1 MASRPPYRLARLAPL
16 GAALLVGLSAA
27 PASAQGY
34 LTAAPA
40 PAANPV
46 TKDKALLGKMLF
58 WDEQLSS
65 DGTMACGTCH
75 QPGHGGSDPRASAAP
90 VNPGPDGV
98 LGTADDVF
106 GSPAMHGSNAFG
118 HYVEDPTFGFTEK
131 ATDRYSPSMIAA
143 AYFPELFWD
152 GRASGTFVDPLTGG
166 VVIPQGGALE
176 SQSLSP
182 ILSDVEM
189 AWSGRSWS
197 DVTDRLAAAE
207 PMAMATD
214 LTPDMNA
221 ALAVDGSYPELFEAA
236 FGTDEI
242 TPVRIAF
249 ALAAYQ
255 RTLIPDQSKF
265 DRVMRGQANFTPQE
279 NNGFGAFRSQGSRC
293 NQCHSGS
300 LFSDGQYH
308 NLGLRPIFED
318 DGRRSVTGQ
327 FGDRGRF
334 KTPSL
339 RNVDL
344 RARFFHTGA
353 PGIDNLNDVLV
364 FYDNDGGPFGQNKD
378 PLMNNLNVPGFVR
391 ADLTAFLR
399 TLTDPRVAN
408 ETAPFDRPSLWSER
422 FAANPA
428 PLPFGAVA
436 GSGGL
441 VPQIIATA
449 PPKSGNG
456 GFRVG
461 LHNAVGGTFA
471 VLKVNLVAVPGTA
484 TVADLRN
491 GLPLAQTV
499 QGVGAGDGT
508 ATWIDADATAPV
520 LVGLTY
526 EAQWLVRDFSA
537 PNNIARSQAVLIS
550 IE

>member
-1 MASRPPYRLARLAPL
+1 MIRS
-16 GAALLVGLSAA
+16 LVVPVL
-27 PASAQGY
+27 
-34 LTAAPA
+34 A
-40 PAANPV
+40 PAALALPAMAQGPLPPPPTPPQNPQ
-46 TKDKALLGKMLF
+46 TAEKAVLGKMLF

-75 QPGHGGSDPRASAAP
+75 MPGHGGSDPRAEGPAL
-90 VNPGPDGV
+90 NPGPDGV
-98 LGTADDVF
+98 FLTPDDVF

-118 HYVEDPTFGFTEK
+118 HFVEDAEFGFGAK
-131 ATDRYSPSMIAA
+131 ATDRYTPSMIAA

-152 GRASGTFVDPLTGG
+152 GHASGTFVDPLTGS

-176 SQSLSP
+176 SQSLQP

-189 AWSGRSWS
+189 AWSGRSWG

-214 LTPDMNA
+214 LTPDMA
-221 ALAVDGSYPELFEAA
+221 SALASNGSYPALFDAA
-236 FGTDEI
+236 FGSTEI

-265 DRVMRGQANFTPQE
+265 DRVMRNQANFTPQE
-279 NNGFGAFRSQGSRC
+279 NNGFGAFRSPGSRC

-308 NLGLRPIFED
+308 NLGLRPISED
-318 DGRRSVTGQ
+318 AGRRSVTGL
-327 FGDRGRF
+327 FSDRGRF

-344 RARFFHTGA
+344 RGRFFHTGA
-353 PGIDNLNDVLV
+353 PGIDNLNDVMV
-364 FYDNDGGPFGQNKD
+364 FYNNDGGPFGQNKD
-378 PLMNNLNVPGFVR
+378 PLLNNLNVPGNVR
-391 ADLTAFLR
+391 PDLVAFLR

-408 ETAPFDRPSLWSER
+408 ETAPFDRPTLWSER
-422 FAANPA
+422 TVANPA
-428 PLPFGAVA
+428 SLPFGAVA
-436 GSGGL
+436 GEGGF

-449 PPKSGNG
+449 PPKTGNG

-461 LHNAVGGTFA
+461 LHGAVGNTFA
-471 VLKVNLVAVPGTA
+471 VLKVNLVSIPGSA
-484 TVADLRN
+484 SVIDLRN

-499 QGVGAGDGT
+499 QGSGPGNGT

-537 PNNIARSQAVLIS
+537 NNNIARSTAVLIT

>member
-1 MASRPPYRLARLAPL
+1 
-16 GAALLVGLSAA
+16 
-27 PASAQGY
+27 
-34 LTAAPA
+34 
-40 PAANPV
+40 
-46 TKDKALLGKMLF
+46 
-58 WDEQLSS
+58 
-65 DGTMACGTCH
+65 
-75 QPGHGGSDPRASAAP
+75 
-90 VNPGPDGV
+90 
-98 LGTADDVF
+98 
-106 GSPAMHGSNAFG
+106 MHGSNAFG
-118 HYVEDPTFGFTEK
+118 HFVEDAEFGFGAK
-131 ATDRYSPSMIAA
+131 ATDRYTPSMIAA

-152 GRASGTFVDPLTGG
+152 GRASGTFVDPITGS

-176 SQSLSP
+176 SQSLQP

-214 LTPDMNA
+214 LTPDMA
-221 ALAVDGSYPELFEAA
+221 SALAANGSYPALFDAA
-236 FGTDEI
+236 FGSTEI

-255 RTLIPDQSKF
+255 RTLVPDQSKF
-265 DRVMRGQANFTPQE
+265 DRVMRNQANFTPQE
-279 NNGFGAFRSQGSRC
+279 NNGFGAFRSPGSRC

-308 NLGLRPIFED
+308 NLGLRPISED
-318 DGRRSVTGQ
+318 AGRRSVTGL
-327 FGDRGRF
+327 FSDRGRF

-344 RARFFHTGA
+344 RGRFFHTGA
-353 PGIDNLNDVLV
+353 PGIDNLNDVMV
-364 FYDNDGGPFGQNKD
+364 FYNNDGGPFGQNKD
-378 PLMNNLNVPGFVR
+378 PLLNNLNVPGNVR
-391 ADLTAFLR
+391 PDLVAFLR

-408 ETAPFDRPSLWSER
+408 ETAPFDRPTLWSER
-422 FAANPA
+422 AFANPA
-428 PLPFGAVA
+428 SLPFGAVA
-436 GSGGL
+436 GEGGF

-461 LHNAVGGTFA
+461 LHGAVGNTFA
-471 VLKVNLVAVPGTA
+471 VLKVNLVAIPGSA
-484 TVADLRN
+484 SVVDLRN

-499 QGVGAGDGT
+499 QGSGPGNGT

-537 PNNIARSQAVLIS
+537 NNNIARSTAVLIT

>member
-1 MASRPPYRLARLAPL
+1 MIRSLVVPVLAPV
-16 GAALLVGLSAA
+16 ALAL
-27 PASAQGY
+27 PAMAQGP
-34 LTAAPA
+34 LPPPPTPPQNPQTAE
-40 PAANPV
+40 
-46 TKDKALLGKMLF
+46 KAVLGKMLF

-75 QPGHGGSDPRASAAP
+75 MPGHGGSDPRAEGPAL
-90 VNPGPDGV
+90 NPGPDGV
-98 LGTADDVF
+98 FLTPDDVF

-118 HYVEDPTFGFTEK
+118 HFVEDAEFGFGAK
-131 ATDRYSPSMIAA
+131 ATDRYTPSMIAA

-152 GRASGTFVDPLTGG
+152 GRASGTFVDPITGS

-176 SQSLSP
+176 SQSLQP

-214 LTPDMNA
+214 LTPDMA
-221 ALAVDGSYPELFEAA
+221 SALAANGSYPALFDAA
-236 FGTDEI
+236 FGSTEI

-255 RTLIPDQSKF
+255 RTLVPDQSKF
-265 DRVMRGQANFTPQE
+265 DRVMRNQANFTPQE
-279 NNGFGAFRSQGSRC
+279 NNGFGAFRSPGSRC

-308 NLGLRPIFED
+308 NLGLRPISED
-318 DGRRSVTGQ
+318 AGRRSVTGL
-327 FGDRGRF
+327 FSDRGRF

-344 RARFFHTGA
+344 RGRFFHTGA
-353 PGIDNLNDVLV
+353 PGIDNLNDVMV
-364 FYDNDGGPFGQNKD
+364 FYNNDGGPFGQNKD
-378 PLMNNLNVPGFVR
+378 PLLNNLNVPGNVR
-391 ADLTAFLR
+391 PDLVAFLR

-408 ETAPFDRPSLWSER
+408 ETAPFDRPTLWSER
-422 FAANPA
+422 AFANPA
-428 PLPFGAVA
+428 SLPFGAVA
-436 GSGGL
+436 GEGGF

-461 LHNAVGGTFA
+461 LHGAVGNTFA
-471 VLKVNLVAVPGTA
+471 VLKVNLVAIPGSA
-484 TVADLRN
+484 SVVDLRN

-499 QGVGAGDGT
+499 QGSGPGNGT

-537 PNNIARSQAVLIS
+537 NNNIARSTAVLIT

>member
-1 MASRPPYRLARLAPL
+1 MIRSLVVPVLAPV
-16 GAALLVGLSAA
+16 ALAL
-27 PASAQGY
+27 PAMAQGP
-34 LTAAPA
+34 LPPPPIPSQNPQTAE
-40 PAANPV
+40 
-46 TKDKALLGKMLF
+46 KAVLGKMLF

-75 QPGHGGSDPRASAAP
+75 MPGHGGSDPRAEGPAL
-90 VNPGPDGV
+90 NPGPDGV
-98 LGTADDVF
+98 FLTPDDVF

-118 HYVEDPTFGFTEK
+118 HFVEDPDFGFGAK
-131 ATDRYSPSMIAA
+131 ATDRYTPSMVAA

-152 GRASGTFVDPLTGG
+152 GRASGTFVDPITGS

-176 SQSLSP
+176 SQSLQP
-182 ILSDVEM
+182 VLSDVEM

-214 LTPDMNA
+214 LTPDMA
-221 ALAVDGSYPELFEAA
+221 SALASNGSYPALFDAA
-236 FGTDEI
+236 FGSTEI

-265 DRVMRGQANFTPQE
+265 DRVMRNQANFTPQE
-279 NNGFGAFRSQGSRC
+279 NNGFGAFRSPGSRC

-308 NLGLRPIFED
+308 NLGLRPISED
-318 DGRRSVTGQ
+318 AGRRIVTGL
-327 FGDRGRF
+327 FSDRGRF

-344 RARFFHTGA
+344 RGRFFHTGA
-353 PGIDNLNDVLV
+353 PGIDNLNDVMV
-364 FYDNDGGPFGQNKD
+364 FYNNDGGPFGQNKD
-378 PLMNNLNVPGFVR
+378 PLLNNLNVPGNVR
-391 ADLTAFLR
+391 PDLVAFLR

-408 ETAPFDRPSLWSER
+408 ETAPFDRPTLWSER
-422 FAANPA
+422 TFANPA
-428 PLPFGAVA
+428 SLPFGAVA
-436 GSGGL
+436 GEGGF

-461 LHNAVGGTFA
+461 LHGAVGNTFA
-471 VLKVNLVAVPGTA
+471 VLKVNLVSIPGSA
-484 TVADLRN
+484 SVVDLRN

-499 QGVGAGDGT
+499 QGSGPGNGT

-537 PNNIARSQAVLIS
+537 NNNIARSSAVLIT

>member
-1 MASRPPYRLARLAPL
+1 MIRSLVVPALAPV
-16 GAALLVGLSAA
+16 ALAL
-27 PASAQGY
+27 PAMAQGP
-34 LTAAPA
+34 LPPPPIPSQNPQTAE
-40 PAANPV
+40 
-46 TKDKALLGKMLF
+46 KAVLGKMLF

-75 QPGHGGSDPRASAAP
+75 MPGHGGSDPRAEGPAL
-90 VNPGPDGV
+90 NPGPDGV
-98 LGTADDVF
+98 FLTPDDVF

-118 HYVEDPTFGFTEK
+118 HFVEDPDFGFGAK
-131 ATDRYSPSMIAA
+131 ATDRYTPSMVAA

-152 GRASGTFVDPLTGG
+152 GRASGTFVDPITGS

-176 SQSLSP
+176 SQSLQP
-182 ILSDVEM
+182 VLSDVEM

-214 LTPDMNA
+214 LTPDMA
-221 ALAVDGSYPELFEAA
+221 SALASNGSYPALFDAA
-236 FGTDEI
+236 FGSTEI

-265 DRVMRGQANFTPQE
+265 DRVMRNQANFTPQE
-279 NNGFGAFRSQGSRC
+279 NNGFGAFRSPGSRC

-308 NLGLRPIFED
+308 NLGLRPISED
-318 DGRRSVTGQ
+318 AGRRIVTGL
-327 FGDRGRF
+327 FSDRGRF

-344 RARFFHTGA
+344 RGRFFHTGA
-353 PGIDNLNDVLV
+353 PGIDNLNDVMV
-364 FYDNDGGPFGQNKD
+364 FYNNDGGPFGQNKD
-378 PLMNNLNVPGFVR
+378 PLLNNLNVPGNVR
-391 ADLTAFLR
+391 PDLVAFLR

-408 ETAPFDRPSLWSER
+408 ETAPFDRPTLWSER
-422 FAANPA
+422 TFANPA
-428 PLPFGAVA
+428 SLPFGAVA
-436 GSGGL
+436 GEGGF

-461 LHNAVGGTFA
+461 LHGAVGNTFA
-471 VLKVNLVAVPGTA
+471 VLKVNLVSIPGSA
-484 TVADLRN
+484 SVVDLRN

-499 QGVGAGDGT
+499 QGSGPGNGT

-537 PNNIARSQAVLIS
+537 NNNIARSSAVLIT

>member
-1 MASRPPYRLARLAPL
+1 MIRSLVVPVLAPV
-16 GAALLVGLSAA
+16 ALAL
-27 PASAQGY
+27 PAMAQGP
-34 LTAAPA
+34 LPPPPVPSQNPQTAE
-40 PAANPV
+40 
-46 TKDKALLGKMLF
+46 KAVLGKMLF

-75 QPGHGGSDPRASAAP
+75 MPGHGGSDPRAEGPAL
-90 VNPGPDGV
+90 NPGPDGV
-98 LGTADDVF
+98 FLTPDDVF

-118 HYVEDPTFGFTEK
+118 HFVEDADFGFGAK
-131 ATDRYSPSMIAA
+131 ATDRYTPSMVAA

-152 GRASGTFVDPLTGG
+152 GSASGTFVDPLTGS

-176 SQSLSP
+176 SQSLQP

-197 DVTDRLAAAE
+197 DVTGRLAAAE

-214 LTPDMNA
+214 LTPDMA
-221 ALAVDGSYPELFEAA
+221 SALASNGSYPALFDAA
-236 FGTDEI
+236 FGSTEI

-265 DRVMRGQANFTPQE
+265 DRVMRNQANFTPQE
-279 NNGFGAFRSQGSRC
+279 NNGFGAFRSPGSRC

-308 NLGLRPIFED
+308 NLGLRPISED
-318 DGRRSVTGQ
+318 DGRRGVTGL
-327 FGDRGRF
+327 FSDRGRF

-344 RARFFHTGA
+344 RGRFFHTGA
-353 PGIDNLNDVLV
+353 PGIDNLNDVMV
-364 FYDNDGGPFGQNKD
+364 FYNNDGGPFGQNKD
-378 PLMNNLNVPGFVR
+378 PLLNNLNVPGNVR
-391 ADLTAFLR
+391 PDLVAFLR

-408 ETAPFDRPSLWSER
+408 ETAPFDRPTLWSER
-422 FAANPA
+422 TFANPA
-428 PLPFGAVA
+428 SLPFGAVA
-436 GSGGL
+436 GEGGF

-461 LHNAVGGTFA
+461 LHGAVGNTFA
-471 VLKVNLVAVPGTA
+471 VLKVNLVSIPGSA
-484 TVADLRN
+484 SVIDLRN

-499 QGVGAGDGT
+499 QGSGPGNGT

-537 PNNIARSQAVLIS
+537 NNNIARSTAVLIT

>member
-1 MASRPPYRLARLAPL
+1 MIRSLVVPVLAPV
-16 GAALLVGLSAA
+16 ALAL
-27 PASAQGY
+27 PAMAQGP
-34 LTAAPA
+34 LPPPPIPSQNPQTAE
-40 PAANPV
+40 
-46 TKDKALLGKMLF
+46 KAVLGKMLF

-75 QPGHGGSDPRASAAP
+75 MPGHGGSDPRAEGPAL
-90 VNPGPDGV
+90 NPGPDGV
-98 LGTADDVF
+98 FLTPDDVF

-118 HYVEDPTFGFTEK
+118 HFVEDPDFGFGAK
-131 ATDRYSPSMIAA
+131 ATDRYTPSMVAA

-152 GRASGTFVDPLTGG
+152 GRASGTFVDPITGS

-176 SQSLSP
+176 SQSLQP

-214 LTPDMNA
+214 LTPDMA
-221 ALAVDGSYPELFEAA
+221 SALASNGSYPALFDAA
-236 FGTDEI
+236 FGSTEI

-265 DRVMRGQANFTPQE
+265 DRVMRNQANFTPQE
-279 NNGFGAFRSQGSRC
+279 NNGFGAFRSPGSRC

-308 NLGLRPIFED
+308 NLGLRPISED
-318 DGRRSVTGQ
+318 AGRRIVTGL
-327 FGDRGRF
+327 FSDRGRF

-344 RARFFHTGA
+344 RGRFFHTGA
-353 PGIDNLNDVLV
+353 PGIDNLNDVMV
-364 FYDNDGGPFGQNKD
+364 FYNNDGGPFGQNKD
-378 PLMNNLNVPGFVR
+378 PLLNNLNVPGNVR
-391 ADLTAFLR
+391 PDLVAFLR

-408 ETAPFDRPSLWSER
+408 ETAPFDRPTLWSER
-422 FAANPA
+422 TFANPA
-428 PLPFGAVA
+428 SLPFGAVA
-436 GSGGL
+436 GEGGF

-461 LHNAVGGTFA
+461 LHGAVGNTFA
-471 VLKVNLVAVPGTA
+471 VLKVNLVSIPGSA
-484 TVADLRN
+484 SVVDLRN

-499 QGVGAGDGT
+499 QGSGPGNGT

-537 PNNIARSQAVLIS
+537 NNNIARSSAVLIT

>member
-1 MASRPPYRLARLAPL
+1 MIRSLVVPVLAPV
-16 GAALLVGLSAA
+16 ALAL
-27 PASAQGY
+27 PAMAQGP
-34 LTAAPA
+34 LPPPPIPSQNPQTAE
-40 PAANPV
+40 
-46 TKDKALLGKMLF
+46 KAVLGKMLF

-75 QPGHGGSDPRASAAP
+75 MPGHGGSDPRAEGPAL
-90 VNPGPDGV
+90 NPGPDGV
-98 LGTADDVF
+98 FLTPDDVF

-118 HYVEDPTFGFTEK
+118 HFVEDPDFGFGAK
-131 ATDRYSPSMIAA
+131 ATDRYTPSMIAA

-152 GRASGTFVDPLTGG
+152 GRASGTFVDPITGS

-176 SQSLSP
+176 SQSLQP
-182 ILSDVEM
+182 VLSDVEM

-214 LTPDMNA
+214 LTPDMA
-221 ALAVDGSYPELFEAA
+221 SALASNGSYPALFDAA
-236 FGTDEI
+236 FGSTEI

-265 DRVMRGQANFTPQE
+265 DRVMRNQANFTPQE
-279 NNGFGAFRSQGSRC
+279 NNGFGAFRSPGSRC

-308 NLGLRPIFED
+308 NLGLRPISED
-318 DGRRSVTGQ
+318 AGRRSVTGL
-327 FGDRGRF
+327 FSDRGRF

-344 RARFFHTGA
+344 RGRFFHTGA
-353 PGIDNLNDVLV
+353 PGIDNLNDVMV
-364 FYDNDGGPFGQNKD
+364 FYNNDGGPFGQNKD
-378 PLMNNLNVPGFVR
+378 PLLNNLNVPGNVR
-391 ADLTAFLR
+391 PDLVAFLR

-408 ETAPFDRPSLWSER
+408 ETAPFDRPTLWSER
-422 FAANPA
+422 TFANPA
-428 PLPFGAVA
+428 SLPFGAVA
-436 GSGGL
+436 GEGGF

-461 LHNAVGGTFA
+461 LHGAVGNTFA
-471 VLKVNLVAVPGTA
+471 VLKVNLVAIPGSA
-484 TVADLRN
+484 SVVDLRN

-499 QGVGAGDGT
+499 QGSGPGNGT

-537 PNNIARSQAVLIS
+537 NNNIARSTAVLIT

>member
-1 MASRPPYRLARLAPL
+1 MNRSLFPLPALAVTAL
-16 GAALLVGLSAA
+16 GAMALAL
-27 PASAQGY
+27 PAMAQGP
-34 LTAAPA
+34 LPPPPIPPQNPQTAE
-40 PAANPV
+40 
-46 TKDKALLGKMLF
+46 KAVLGKMLF

-75 QPGHGGSDPRASAAP
+75 MPGHGGSDPRAGGPAL
-90 VNPGPDGV
+90 NPGPDGV
-98 LGTADDVF
+98 FLTPDDIF
-106 GSPAMHGSNAFG
+106 GSPAMHGSNSFG
-118 HYVEDPTFGFTEK
+118 HFVEDAEYGFDAK
-131 ATDRYSPSMIAA
+131 ATDRYAPSMVAA

-152 GRASGTFVDPLTGG
+152 GRASGTFVDPLTGS

-176 SQSLSP
+176 SQSLGP

-197 DVTDRLAAAE
+197 EVTDRLADAE

-214 LTPDMNA
+214 LTPDMA
-221 ALAVDGSYPELFEAA
+221 SALSLNGSYPALFDAA
-236 FGTDEI
+236 FGSTEI

-265 DRVMRGQANFTPQE
+265 DRVMRNQANFTPQE

-308 NLGLRPIFED
+308 NLGLRPIGED
-318 DGRRSVTGQ
+318 NGRRGVTGQ

-344 RARFFHTGA
+344 RSRFFHTGA
-353 PGIDNLNDVLV
+353 PGIDNLNDVMV
-364 FYDNDGGPFGQNKD
+364 FYNNDGGQFGQNKD
-378 PLMNNLNVPGFVR
+378 PLLNNLNVPGNVR
-391 ADLTAFLR
+391 PDLVAFLR

-408 ETAPFDRPSLWSER
+408 ETAPFDRPTLWSER
-422 FAANPA
+422 PFANPA
-428 PLPFGAVA
+428 SLPFGAVA
-436 GSGGL
+436 GAGGF

-461 LHNAVGGTFA
+461 LHGAVGNTFA
-471 VLKVNLVAVPGTA
+471 VLKVNLIAIPGTA
-484 TVADLRN
+484 TVMDLRN

-499 QGVGAGDGT
+499 QGSGPGNGT

-537 PNNIARSQAVLIS
+537 NNNIARSTAVLIT

>member
-1 MASRPPYRLARLAPL
+1 MIRSLVVPVLAPV
-16 GAALLVGLSAA
+16 ALAL
-27 PASAQGY
+27 PAMAQGP
-34 LTAAPA
+34 LPPPPIPSQNPQTAE
-40 PAANPV
+40 
-46 TKDKALLGKMLF
+46 KAVLGKMLF

-75 QPGHGGSDPRASAAP
+75 MPGHGGSDPRAEGPAL
-90 VNPGPDGV
+90 NPGPDGV
-98 LGTADDVF
+98 FLTPDDVF

-118 HYVEDPTFGFTEK
+118 HFVEDPDFGFGAK
-131 ATDRYSPSMIAA
+131 ATDRYTPSMVAA

-152 GRASGTFVDPLTGG
+152 GRASGTFVDPITGW

-176 SQSLSP
+176 SQSLQP

-214 LTPDMNA
+214 LTPDMA
-221 ALAVDGSYPELFEAA
+221 SALASNGSYPALFDAA
-236 FGTDEI
+236 FGSTEI

-265 DRVMRGQANFTPQE
+265 DRVMRNQANFTPQE
-279 NNGFGAFRSQGSRC
+279 NNGFGAFRSPGSRC

-308 NLGLRPIFED
+308 NLGLRPISED
-318 DGRRSVTGQ
+318 AGRRIVTGL
-327 FGDRGRF
+327 FSDRGRF

-344 RARFFHTGA
+344 RGRFFHTGA
-353 PGIDNLNDVLV
+353 PGIDNLNDVMV
-364 FYDNDGGPFGQNKD
+364 FYNNDGGPFGQNKD
-378 PLMNNLNVPGFVR
+378 PLLNNLNVPGNVR
-391 ADLTAFLR
+391 PDLVAFLR

-408 ETAPFDRPSLWSER
+408 ETAPFDRPTLWSER
-422 FAANPA
+422 TFANPA
-428 PLPFGAVA
+428 SLPFGAVA
-436 GSGGL
+436 GEGGF

-461 LHNAVGGTFA
+461 LHGAVGNTFA
-471 VLKVNLVAVPGTA
+471 VLKVNLVSIPGSA
-484 TVADLRN
+484 SVVDLRN

-499 QGVGAGDGT
+499 QGSGPGNGT

-537 PNNIARSQAVLIS
+537 NNNIARSSAVLIT

>member
-1 MASRPPYRLARLAPL
+1 MIRSLVVPVLAPV
-16 GAALLVGLSAA
+16 ALAL
-27 PASAQGY
+27 PAMAQGP
-34 LTAAPA
+34 LPPPPIPSQNPQTAE
-40 PAANPV
+40 
-46 TKDKALLGKMLF
+46 KAVLGKMLF

-75 QPGHGGSDPRASAAP
+75 MPGHGGSDPRAEGPAL
-90 VNPGPDGV
+90 NPGPDGV
-98 LGTADDVF
+98 FLTPDDVF

-118 HYVEDPTFGFTEK
+118 HFVEDADFGFGAK
-131 ATDRYSPSMIAA
+131 ATDRYTPSMVAA

-152 GRASGTFVDPLTGG
+152 GSASGTFVDPLTGS

-176 SQSLSP
+176 SQSLQP

-197 DVTDRLAAAE
+197 DVTGRLAAAE

-214 LTPDMNA
+214 LTPDMA
-221 ALAVDGSYPELFEAA
+221 SALASNGSYPALFDAA
-236 FGTDEI
+236 FGSTEI

-265 DRVMRGQANFTPQE
+265 DRVMRNQANFTPQE
-279 NNGFGAFRSQGSRC
+279 NNGFGAFRSPGSRC

-308 NLGLRPIFED
+308 NLGLRPISED
-318 DGRRSVTGQ
+318 DGRRGVTGL
-327 FGDRGRF
+327 FSDRGRF

-344 RARFFHTGA
+344 RGRFFHTGA
-353 PGIDNLNDVLV
+353 PGIDNLNDVMV
-364 FYDNDGGPFGQNKD
+364 FYNNDGGPFGQNKD
-378 PLMNNLNVPGFVR
+378 PLLNNLNVPGNVR
-391 ADLTAFLR
+391 PDLVAFLR

-408 ETAPFDRPSLWSER
+408 ETAPFDRPTLWSER
-422 FAANPA
+422 TFANPA
-428 PLPFGAVA
+428 SLPFGAVA
-436 GSGGL
+436 GEGGF

-461 LHNAVGGTFA
+461 LHGAVGNTFA
-471 VLKVNLVAVPGTA
+471 VLKVNLVSIPGSA
-484 TVADLRN
+484 SVVDLRN

-499 QGVGAGDGT
+499 QGSGPGNGT

-537 PNNIARSQAVLIS
+537 NNNIARSSAVLIT

>member
-1 MASRPPYRLARLAPL
+1 MIRSLVVPVLAPV
-16 GAALLVGLSAA
+16 ALAL
-27 PASAQGY
+27 PAMAQGP
-34 LTAAPA
+34 LPPPPIPSQNPQTAE
-40 PAANPV
+40 
-46 TKDKALLGKMLF
+46 KAVLGKMLF

-75 QPGHGGSDPRASAAP
+75 MPGHGGSDPRAEGPAL
-90 VNPGPDGV
+90 NPGPDGV
-98 LGTADDVF
+98 FLTPDDVF

-118 HYVEDPTFGFTEK
+118 HFVEDADFGFGAK
-131 ATDRYSPSMIAA
+131 ATDRYTPSMVAA

-152 GRASGTFVDPLTGG
+152 GSASGTFVDPLTGS

-176 SQSLSP
+176 SQSLQP

-197 DVTDRLAAAE
+197 DVTGRLAAAE

-214 LTPDMNA
+214 LTPDMA
-221 ALAVDGSYPELFEAA
+221 SALASNGSYPALFDAA
-236 FGTDEI
+236 FGSTEI

-265 DRVMRGQANFTPQE
+265 DRVMRNQANFTPQE
-279 NNGFGAFRSQGSRC
+279 NNGFGAFRSPGSRC

-308 NLGLRPIFED
+308 NLGLRPISED
-318 DGRRSVTGQ
+318 DGRRGVTGL
-327 FGDRGRF
+327 FSDRGRF

-344 RARFFHTGA
+344 RGRFFHTGA
-353 PGIDNLNDVLV
+353 PGIDNLNDVMV
-364 FYDNDGGPFGQNKD
+364 FYNNDGGPFGQNKD
-378 PLMNNLNVPGFVR
+378 PLLNNLNVPGNVR
-391 ADLTAFLR
+391 PDLVAFLR

-408 ETAPFDRPSLWSER
+408 ETAPFDRPTLWSER
-422 FAANPA
+422 TFANPA
-428 PLPFGAVA
+428 SLPFGAVA
-436 GSGGL
+436 GEGGF

-461 LHNAVGGTFA
+461 LHGAVGNTFA
-471 VLKVNLVAVPGTA
+471 VLKVNLVSIPGSA
-484 TVADLRN
+484 SVIDLRN

-499 QGVGAGDGT
+499 QGSGPGNGT

-537 PNNIARSQAVLIS
+537 NNNIARSTAVLIT

>member
-1 MASRPPYRLARLAPL
+1 MIRSLVVPVLAPV
-16 GAALLVGLSAA
+16 ALAL
-27 PASAQGY
+27 PAMAQGP
-34 LTAAPA
+34 LPPPPIPSQNPQTAE
-40 PAANPV
+40 
-46 TKDKALLGKMLF
+46 KAVLGKMLF

-75 QPGHGGSDPRASAAP
+75 MPGHGGSDPRAEGPAL
-90 VNPGPDGV
+90 NPGPDGV
-98 LGTADDVF
+98 FLTPDDVF

-118 HYVEDPTFGFTEK
+118 HFVEDPDFGFGVK
-131 ATDRYSPSMIAA
+131 ATDRYTPSMVAA

-152 GRASGTFVDPLTGG
+152 GRASGTFVDPITGS

-176 SQSLSP
+176 SQSLQP

-197 DVTDRLAAAE
+197 EVTDRLAAAE

-214 LTPDMNA
+214 LTPDMVS
-221 ALAVDGSYPELFEAA
+221 ALASNGSYPALFDAA
-236 FGTDEI
+236 FGSTEI

-265 DRVMRGQANFTPQE
+265 DRVMRNQANFTPQE
-279 NNGFGAFRSQGSRC
+279 NNGFGAFRSPGSRC

-308 NLGLRPIFED
+308 NLGLRPISED
-318 DGRRSVTGQ
+318 AGRRIVTGL
-327 FGDRGRF
+327 FSDRGRF

-344 RARFFHTGA
+344 RGRFFHTGA
-353 PGIDNLNDVLV
+353 PGIDNLNDVMV
-364 FYDNDGGPFGQNKD
+364 FYNNDGGPFGQNKD
-378 PLMNNLNVPGFVR
+378 PLLNNLNVPGNVR
-391 ADLTAFLR
+391 PDLVAFLR

-408 ETAPFDRPSLWSER
+408 ETAPFDRPTLWSER
-422 FAANPA
+422 TFANPA
-428 PLPFGAVA
+428 SLPFGAVA
-436 GSGGL
+436 GEGGF

-461 LHNAVGGTFA
+461 LHGAVGNTFA
-471 VLKVNLVAVPGTA
+471 VLKVNLVSIPGSA
-484 TVADLRN
+484 SVVDLRN

-499 QGVGAGDGT
+499 QGSGPGNGT

-537 PNNIARSQAVLIS
+537 NNNIARSSAVLIT

>member
-1 MASRPPYRLARLAPL
+1 MIRS
-16 GAALLVGLSAA
+16 LVVPVL
-27 PASAQGY
+27 
-34 LTAAPA
+34 A
-40 PAANPV
+40 PAALALPAMAQGPLPPPPTPPQNPQ
-46 TKDKALLGKMLF
+46 TAEKAVLGKMLF

-75 QPGHGGSDPRASAAP
+75 MPGHGGSDPRAEGPAL
-90 VNPGPDGV
+90 NPGPDGV
-98 LGTADDVF
+98 FLTSDDVF

-118 HYVEDPTFGFTEK
+118 HFVEDAEFGFGAK
-131 ATDRYSPSMIAA
+131 ATDRYTPSMIAA

-152 GRASGTFVDPLTGG
+152 GHASGTFVDPLTGS

-176 SQSLSP
+176 SQSLQP

-189 AWSGRSWS
+189 AWSGRSWG

-214 LTPDMNA
+214 LTPDMA
-221 ALAVDGSYPELFEAA
+221 SALASNGSYPALFDAA
-236 FGTDEI
+236 FGSTEI

-265 DRVMRGQANFTPQE
+265 DRVMRNQANFTPQE
-279 NNGFGAFRSQGSRC
+279 NNGFGAFRSPGSRC

-308 NLGLRPIFED
+308 NLGLRPISED
-318 DGRRSVTGQ
+318 AGRRSVTGL
-327 FGDRGRF
+327 FSDRGRF

-344 RARFFHTGA
+344 RGRFFHTGA
-353 PGIDNLNDVLV
+353 PGIDNLNDVMV
-364 FYDNDGGPFGQNKD
+364 FYNNDGGPFGQNKD
-378 PLMNNLNVPGFVR
+378 PLLNNLNVPGNVR
-391 ADLTAFLR
+391 PDLVAFLR

-408 ETAPFDRPSLWSER
+408 ETAPFDRPTLWSER
-422 FAANPA
+422 TVANPA
-428 PLPFGAVA
+428 SLPFGAVA
-436 GSGGL
+436 GEGGF

-449 PPKSGNG
+449 PPKTGNG

-461 LHNAVGGTFA
+461 LHGAVGNTFA
-471 VLKVNLVAVPGTA
+471 VLKVNLVSIPGSA
-484 TVADLRN
+484 SVIDLRN

-499 QGVGAGDGT
+499 QGSGPGNGT

-537 PNNIARSQAVLIS
+537 NTTFARSSAVRIT

>member
-1 MASRPPYRLARLAPL
+1 MIRSLVVPVLAPV
-16 GAALLVGLSAA
+16 ALAL
-27 PASAQGY
+27 PAMAQGP
-34 LTAAPA
+34 LPPPPTPPQNPQTAE
-40 PAANPV
+40 
-46 TKDKALLGKMLF
+46 KAVLGKMLF

-75 QPGHGGSDPRASAAP
+75 MPGHGGSDPRAEGPAL
-90 VNPGPDGV
+90 NPGPDGV
-98 LGTADDVF
+98 FLTPDDVF

-118 HYVEDPTFGFTEK
+118 HFVEDTDFGFGTK
-131 ATDRYSPSMIAA
+131 ATDRYTPSMVAA

-152 GRASGTFVDPLTGG
+152 GRASGTFVDPLTGS

-176 SQSLSP
+176 SQSLQP

-189 AWSGRSWS
+189 AWSGRSWG

-214 LTPDMNA
+214 LTPDMA
-221 ALAVDGSYPELFEAA
+221 SALASNGSYPALFGAA
-236 FGTDEI
+236 FGSTEI

-265 DRVMRGQANFTPQE
+265 DRVMRNQANFTPQE
-279 NNGFGAFRSQGSRC
+279 NNGFGAFRSPGSRC

-308 NLGLRPIFED
+308 NLGLRPISED
-318 DGRRSVTGQ
+318 AGRRSVTGL
-327 FGDRGRF
+327 FSDRGRF

-344 RARFFHTGA
+344 RGRFFHTGA
-353 PGIDNLNDVLV
+353 PGIDNLNDVMV
-364 FYDNDGGPFGQNKD
+364 FYNNDGGPFGQNKD
-378 PLMNNLNVPGFVR
+378 PLLNNLNVPGNVR
-391 ADLTAFLR
+391 PDLVAFLR

-408 ETAPFDRPSLWSER
+408 ETAPFDRPTLWSER
-422 FAANPA
+422 TVANPA
-428 PLPFGAVA
+428 SLPFGAVA
-436 GSGGL
+436 GEGGF

-449 PPKSGNG
+449 PPKTGNG

-461 LHNAVGGTFA
+461 LHGAVGNTFA
-471 VLKVNLVAVPGTA
+471 VLKVNLVSIPGSA
-484 TVADLRN
+484 SVIDLRN

-499 QGVGAGDGT
+499 QGSGPGNGT

-537 PNNIARSQAVLIS
+537 NNNIARSTAVLIT

>member
-1 MASRPPYRLARLAPL
+1 MIRS
-16 GAALLVGLSAA
+16 LLVPL
-27 PASAQGY
+27 
-34 LTAAPA
+34 LA
-40 PAANPV
+40 PAALSLPAMAQGPLPPPPIPPQNPQ
-46 TKDKALLGKMLF
+46 TAEKAVLGKMLF

-75 QPGHGGSDPRASAAP
+75 MPGHGGSDPRAEGPAL
-90 VNPGPDGV
+90 NPGPDGV
-98 LGTADDVF
+98 FLTPDDIF

-118 HYVEDPTFGFTEK
+118 HYVEDAEFGFGAK
-131 ATDRYSPSMIAA
+131 ATDRYTPSMIAA
-143 AYFPELFWD
+143 AYFTELFWD
-152 GRASGTFVDPLTGG
+152 GSASGTFVDPLTGS

-176 SQSLSP
+176 SQSLGP

-197 DVTDRLAAAE
+197 EVADRLAAAE

-214 LTPDMNA
+214 LTPDMVA
-221 ALAVDGSYPELFEAA
+221 ALAVNGSYPALFDAA
-236 FGTDEI
+236 FGSSEI

-255 RTLIPDQSKF
+255 RTLVPDQSKF
-265 DRVMRGQANFTPQE
+265 DRVMRNQANFTPQE
-279 NNGFGAFRSQGSRC
+279 NNGFGAFRSPGSRC
-293 NQCHSGS
+293 NQCHSGY
-300 LFSDGQYH
+300 LFSDRQYH
-308 NLGLRPIFED
+308 NLGLRPISED

-344 RARFFHTGA
+344 RGRFFHTGA
-353 PGIDNLNDVLV
+353 PGIDNLNDVMV
-364 FYDNDGGPFGQNKD
+364 FYNNDGGPFGQNKD
-378 PLMNNLNVPGFVR
+378 PLLNNLNVPGNVR
-391 ADLTAFLR
+391 PDLVAFLR

-408 ETAPFDRPSLWSER
+408 ETAPFDRPTLWSER
-422 FAANPA
+422 TAANPA
-428 PLPFGAVA
+428 SLPFGAVA
-436 GSGGL
+436 GAGGF

-461 LHNAVGGTFA
+461 LHGAVGNTFA
-471 VLKVNLVAVPGTA
+471 VLKVNLVSIPGTA
-484 TVADLRN
+484 TVADLRD

-499 QGVGAGDGT
+499 QGSGPGNGT

-537 PNNIARSQAVLIS
+537 NNNVARSTAVLIT

>member
-1 MASRPPYRLARLAPL
+1 MIRSLVVPALAPV
-16 GAALLVGLSAA
+16 ALAL
-27 PASAQGY
+27 PAMAQGP
-34 LTAAPA
+34 LPPPPIPSQNPQTAE
-40 PAANPV
+40 
-46 TKDKALLGKMLF
+46 KAVLGKMLF

-75 QPGHGGSDPRASAAP
+75 MPGHGGSDPRAEGPAL
-90 VNPGPDGV
+90 NPGPDGV
-98 LGTADDVF
+98 FLTPDDVF

-118 HYVEDPTFGFTEK
+118 HFVEDPDFGFGAK
-131 ATDRYSPSMIAA
+131 ATDRYTPSMVAA

-152 GRASGTFVDPLTGG
+152 GRASGTFVDPITGS

-176 SQSLSP
+176 SQSLQP

-214 LTPDMNA
+214 LTPDMA
-221 ALAVDGSYPELFEAA
+221 SALASNGSYPALFDAA
-236 FGTDEI
+236 FGSTEI

-265 DRVMRGQANFTPQE
+265 DRVMRNQANFTPQE
-279 NNGFGAFRSQGSRC
+279 NNGFGAFRSPGSRC

-308 NLGLRPIFED
+308 NLGLRPISED
-318 DGRRSVTGQ
+318 AGRRIVTGL
-327 FGDRGRF
+327 FSDRGRF

-344 RARFFHTGA
+344 RGRFFHTGA
-353 PGIDNLNDVLV
+353 PGIDNLNDVMV
-364 FYDNDGGPFGQNKD
+364 FYNNDGGPFGQNKD
-378 PLMNNLNVPGFVR
+378 PLLNNLNVPGNVR
-391 ADLTAFLR
+391 PDLVAFLR

-408 ETAPFDRPSLWSER
+408 ETAPFDRPTLWSER
-422 FAANPA
+422 TFANPA
-428 PLPFGAVA
+428 SLPFGAVA
-436 GSGGL
+436 GEGGF

-461 LHNAVGGTFA
+461 LHGAVGNTFA
-471 VLKVNLVAVPGTA
+471 VLKVNLVSIPGSA
-484 TVADLRN
+484 SVVDLRN

-499 QGVGAGDGT
+499 QGSGPGNGT

-537 PNNIARSQAVLIS
+537 NNNIARSSAVLIT